1 MTIKTVDSKIKTR
14 AEKENYLIAMFIS
27 QPFYFNTKKKTQ
39 QQVAHNIDVHS
50 VTASTPG
57 HPSLL
62 PEMVLPSFA

>member
-1 MTIKTVDSKIKTR
+1 
-14 AEKENYLIAMFIS
+14 MFIS
-27 QPFYFNTKKKTQ
+27 QPFYFNTKKTK

>member
-27 QPFYFNTKKKTQ
+27 QPFYFNTKKTK

-57 HPSLL
+57 HP
-62 PEMVLPSFA
+62 

>member
-27 QPFYFNTKKKTQ
+27 QPFYFNTKKQ